1 MTDTRTALE
10 EAAVIIWG
18 EETRSVVINDPVLF
32 DRMCRFDALLGAEAW
47 TSAAEMLVLPGWD
60 SISIR
65 RTDDGLW
72 HVQLAGNDAHLMAE
86 DPDEFYV
93 EVEDFAEQWDAIRA
107 ACIKAKGNTNGR

>member
-1 MTDTRTALE
+1 MTDPRTTLE
-10 EAAVIIWG
+10 EAWDAIA
-18 EETRSVVINDPVLF
+18 RSNGLTWATSNAG
-32 DRMCRFDALLGAEAW
+32 RFMRLLDAEAW

-65 RTDDGLW
+65 RTDDGFW

-107 ACIKAKGNTNGR
+107 ACIKAKAIM